1 MWYLKINIFQIFHQR
16 FGNISLAKLWRMSKK
31 GLMKGLPKHL
41 PHFEDTQSIHLSNK
55 AEKNPWVQ
63 PLIYQSF
70 TLVSFFK
77 CIFHYLMSKSSVY
90 LPQLLWLYTPLH
102 HIHLGLHPE
111 EKWRLLILKIIYHYI
126 KESELN
132 LPLLGWINMDHLED
146 IPNLYELATTWK
158 S

>member
-77 CIFHYLMSKSSVY
+77 CIFSLFNV
-90 LPQLLWLYTPLH
+90 
-102 HIHLGLHPE
+102 
-111 EKWRLLILKIIYHYI
+111 KII
-126 KESELN
+126 SVFTSTFV
-132 LPLLGWINMDHLED
+132 
-146 IPNLYELATTWK
+146 ATYSVTSYPFGFTSRRK
-158 S
+158 MTTLDFKNYLTLH